1 MRRAVALFWFGVA
14 AQSQAQTQSPD
25 SAVMQ
30 ALLSEV
36 HQLRIALERAN
47 TIGPRI
53 QLAVERMKLQQEN
66 VVRMT
71 RQWEETQ
78 RDLAKAQASHEV
90 DLVQLK
96 NIESELNRGPDP
108 AERKR
113 LEEAFKQFQLQAEQ
127 SQKIEQ
133 TVRAHEAELN
143 NRLHS
148 EQATLDG
155 LSDRLNQIERSLDAA
170 PVP

>member
-1 MRRAVALFWFGVA
+1 MRRALALIWFGVA

-25 SAVMQ
+25 SAVIQ

-36 HQLRIALERAN
+36 HQLRIALDRAN

-53 QLAVERMKLQQEN
+53 QMAVERLKLQQES

-71 RQWEETQ
+71 RQLEETQ
-78 RDLAKAQASHEV
+78 RDLAKAQSSREE
-90 DLVQLK
+90 DLARVK
-96 NIESELNRGPDP
+96 NIESELSQATDL

-113 LEEAFKQFQLQAEQ
+113 LEEALKQFQWQAERE
-127 SQKIEQ
+127 QKFEQ
-133 TVRAHEAELN
+133 TFRAQEAELN
-143 NRLHS
+143 SRLHS

-155 LSDRLNQIERSLDAA
+155 LSDRLNQIERALDAA